1 MQKTHLIIFL
11 VLAHSL
17 PLSAQTSSRVVATK
31 EGVAAS
37 PERRVACNA
46 ELPISSWNNC
56 FGEVSWPSGVLY
68 RGEFKDGKYH
78 GQGIRILRSGESYE
92 GGFSGG
98 EYHGL
103 GVHKFPNGSRYEGQF
118 SEGKRSVPGVFFDFN
133 GEKTVYELRNGQVE
147 WAKYA
152 KEGWLMVRSFPD
164 SPPTTPQTNSA
175 SMFEALS
182 NLSPD
187 ELCQGR
193 TLTMELKALNDAINQ
208 QILSRGINCVIQD
221 NSGRAKP
228 DLSRISE
235 SLLNLGRIL
244 DRRPVA
250 PPGGDGVDLT
260 RCVDRGAGVL
270 SCTSADG
277 ARLTCRNRGMGVV
290 SCSGF

>member
-31 EGVAAS
+31 EGVASS

-56 FGEVSWPSGVLY
+56 FGEVLWPSGVLY

-118 SEGKRSVPGVFFDFN
+118 SEGKRSVPGVYFDFN
-133 GEKTVYELRNGQVE
+133 GEKTVYELN
-147 WAKYA
+147 
-152 KEGWLMVRSFPD
+152 L
-164 SPPTTPQTNSA
+164 PPTTPQKNSA